1 MAYTRRLAS
10 TQDFT
15 EAMENKNTIR
25 VFQDNHV
32 VASGGTISR
41 IDDKTIVI
49 QAGVSELHYYQK
61 DVCEFF
67 EIKK

>member
-1 MAYTRRLAS
+1 MAYTRRLES
-10 TQDFT
+10 IQDFT

-49 QAGVSELHYYQK
+49 QSGVSDLYYYQK
-61 DVCEFF
+61 DTCEFF